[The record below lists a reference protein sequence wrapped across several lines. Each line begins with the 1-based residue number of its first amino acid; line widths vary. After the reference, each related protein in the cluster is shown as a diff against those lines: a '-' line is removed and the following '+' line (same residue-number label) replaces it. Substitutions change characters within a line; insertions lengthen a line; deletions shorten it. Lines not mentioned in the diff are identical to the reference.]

1 MGLFALQIAS
11 AMGAK
16 VTVTS
21 SSEDKLARARQLGAS
36 YTLNY
41 RVIKNWK
48 LYAFFLLLF
57 KRAGCF
63 RGEEIIGRVVARE
76 VAAHCAV
83 CLSLI

>member
-41 RVIKNWK
+41 KVKTGN
-48 LYAFFLLLF
+48 
-57 KRAGCF
+57 
-63 RGEEIIGRVVARE
+63 
-76 VAAHCAV
+76 
-83 CLSLI
+83 